1 MPAAKK
7 QEFKAKVE
15 ETPEKIPLVDEKVE
29 EVEEKADEKEEVPQ
43 VAPEQALSE
52 KTTAALSERPLEEE
66 VPLEKKK
73 KRLFSIGII
82 IFLLIFGL
90 TGWTLYL
97 TSRFNP
103 ETEIKTETTSEVT
116 PTPQEENQLTK
127 EEISLEIL
135 NGSGVSGL
143 AAKAAKTFEDLG
155 YKVVKTGNSERVEAN
170 MLYVDA
176 RLEDRLDILLE
187 DVEAQLKISS
197 ISGELTASTASARL
211 VIGKE

>member
-15 ETPEKIPLVDEKVE
+15 ETPEKIE

-66 VPLEKKK
+66 VPLEKTN

-116 PTPQEENQLTK
+116 PTPQEQNQLTK

-143 AAKAAKTFEDLG
+143 GAKAAKTFEDLG
-155 YKVVKTGNSERVEAN
+155 YKVVK
-170 MLYVDA
+170 
-176 RLEDRLDILLE
+176 
-187 DVEAQLKISS
+187 KI
-197 ISGELTASTASARL
+197 G
-211 VIGKE
+211 